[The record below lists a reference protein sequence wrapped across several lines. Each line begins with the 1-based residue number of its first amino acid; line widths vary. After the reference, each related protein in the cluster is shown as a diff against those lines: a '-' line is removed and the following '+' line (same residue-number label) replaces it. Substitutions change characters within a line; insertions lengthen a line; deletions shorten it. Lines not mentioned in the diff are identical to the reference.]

1 MKVGTSLSNIMD
13 KKYYFLF
20 FHSIY
25 YLIITHLYFNFGKI
39 KFDQLFLVLGTN

>member
-1 MKVGTSLSNIMD
+1 MKVGTSLFNIMD

-25 YLIITHLYFNFGKI
+25 YLIITHLYFNFGKLEDKKLSI
-39 KFDQLFLVLGTN
+39 KTKMS